1 MEYRTLG
8 HSGLKV
14 SALTLGTMTFGG
26 TGAFAK
32 VGSTDLDGARR
43 QIDLAIEAGVNL
55 FDTAD
60 IYSDGLSEEILGKAL
75 AGRRD
80 KILVT
85 TKARFPT
92 GDGPNNRGSSRFH
105 LIEACE
111 ASLRRLGSDYIDLY
125 QLHEWDGLTPL
136 EETMETLD
144 GLVRAGKVRYVGV
157 SNFAG
162 WQVMKAM
169 GVSERNRYIRPI
181 SHQIHYTLQAREAEY
196 ELVPSAV
203 DQGLGLMIWSPLAG
217 GLLSGK
223 HRRGKPIP
231 QGTRQLAQWSEP
243 PVHDVE
249 RLYDIVEVLVSVGES
264 HGVSA
269 AQVALAWLL
278 TRPAVCTVVVGARTE
293 SQLADNLKAAELKLS
308 VEDLA
313 KIEKASRPPLL
324 YPFWHQVSTAAD
336 RFGPADLAALG
347 DHLEKN
353 REGRA

>member
-8 HSGLKV
+8 RSGLKV

-75 AGRRD
+75 ASRRN
-80 KILVT
+80 KVLVT

-111 ASLRRLGSDYIDLY
+111 ASLRRLGTDYIDLY

-136 EETMETLD
+136 EETMEALD
-144 GLVRAGKVRYVGV
+144 SLVRAGKVRYVGV
-157 SNFAG
+157 SNFSG
-162 WQVMKAM
+162 WQVMKAL
-169 GVSERNRYIRPI
+169 GVSESHHYIRPI

-223 HRRGKPIP
+223 HRRGKASPE
-231 QGTRQLAQWSEP
+231 GTRQLAKWSEP

-249 RLYDIVEVLVSVGES
+249 KLYDIVEVLVKVAES
-264 HGVSA
+264 RGVSA

-278 TRPAVCTVVVGARTE
+278 TRPGVCTVVVGARTE
-293 SQLADNLKAAELKLS
+293 SQLADNLKAAALTLGL
-308 VEDLA
+308 EDLA
-313 KIEKASRPPLL
+313 TIEKASRPPLL

-336 RFGPADLAALG
+336 RFGPADFAAFG
-347 DHLEKN
+347 DHIETNGEN
-353 REGRA
+353 RA

>member
-1 MEYRTLG
+1 MDYRTLG
-8 HSGLKV
+8 RSGLKV

-26 TGAFAK
+26 TGPFAK
-32 VGSTDLDGARR
+32 VGSTDLVGARR
-43 QIDLAIEAGVNL
+43 QVDLAIEAGVNL

-75 AGRRD
+75 ASRRN
-80 KILVT
+80 KVLVT

-92 GDGPNNRGSSRFH
+92 GDGPNNRGSSRIH

-111 ASLRRLGSDYIDLY
+111 ASLRRLGTDYVDLY

-136 EETMETLD
+136 EETMEALD
-144 GLVRAGKVRYVGV
+144 SLVRAGKVRYVGV

-162 WQVMKAM
+162 WQVMKAL
-169 GVSERNRYIRPI
+169 GVSERHHYVRPI

-223 HRRGKPIP
+223 HRRGKATPE
-231 QGTRQLAQWSEP
+231 GTRQLAQWSEP
-243 PVHDVE
+243 PVHDLE
-249 RLYDIVEVLVSVGES
+249 KLYDIVEVLVGVAERR
-264 HGVSA
+264 GVSA

-278 TRPAVCTVVVGARTE
+278 TRPAVSTVVIGARTD
-293 SQLADNLKAAELKLS
+293 SQLSDNLKAAALNLS
-308 VEDLA
+308 PDDLA
-313 KIEKASRPPLL
+313 TIEKASRPPLL
-324 YPFWHQVSTAAD
+324 YPFWHQVNTAAD
-336 RFGPADLAALG
+336 RFGPADFAAFA
-347 DHLEKN
+347 DHFDN
-353 REGRA
+353 TEGRA